1 VIFAFTGRRSPALDA
16 AAATLVSER
25 LRTLLTLRAPSA
37 VVGAAACGADLLLLE
52 EALRLRAPEVH
63 IALPTPRERFR
74 EESVE
79 PDWRPRFDAVLAEA
93 DDVTDAAGHAE
104 DPYLAGNVAI
114 LRAATT
120 LAAERGEEA
129 VAVIVASP
137 GQGEYSEHFAHEAA
151 LRHVRE
157 LRVLPD

>member
-16 AAATLVSER
+16 AAASLVSDR
-25 LRTLLTLRAPSA
+25 LRTLLILRAPSA

-52 EALRLRAPEVH
+52 QALRLSAPELH
-63 IALPTPRERFR
+63 IILPTPRERFR
-74 EESVE
+74 AESVE
-79 PDWRPRFDAVLAEA
+79 PDWRSRFDAVLAEA
-93 DDVTDAAGHAE
+93 DDVTDASGGAG
-104 DPYLAGNVAI
+104 DPFLAGNLAI

-137 GQGEYSEHFAHEAA
+137 GEGEYTDHFAHEAA